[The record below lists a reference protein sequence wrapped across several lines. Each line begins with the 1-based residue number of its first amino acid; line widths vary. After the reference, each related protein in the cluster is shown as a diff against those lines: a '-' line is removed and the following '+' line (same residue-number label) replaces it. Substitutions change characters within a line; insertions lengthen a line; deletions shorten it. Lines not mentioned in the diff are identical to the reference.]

1 MISPFKNFKIR
12 FSLNSDLALTDKYH
26 SISVPFSRNLL
37 FELQNIRTFEE
48 MIETDLLII
57 GAGPT
62 GLFTVFEA
70 GLLKLKCHII
80 DALPQVGGQL
90 SELYPK
96 KPIFDIPGYP
106 EVLAGDLVNNL
117 MEQIKQFQPGFTFNE
132 KADTI
137 DKLEDGTFIVTTNKG
152 TKHHAKAIAIA
163 GGLGSF
169 DPRKPLI
176 ENIEH
181 YEDKGVEYF
190 VKDPELFRDKRVV
203 IAGGGDSALD
213 WSIFLADVASSVTL
227 IHRRNEFRGAL
238 DSVEKAQEFKKLGL
252 INLVTPAEVISLH
265 GETHLNAITIE
276 INDQQ
281 QRIETDYFIPLFG
294 LTPKLGPIANW
305 GLDIE
310 KNAIKVDNALD
321 YQTNIPGIYA
331 IGDVNTYPGKLKLIL
346 CGFHE
351 ATLMCQS
358 VYQRLNPGKKFVLK
372 YTTVSGVDGFDG
384 TRKEAEK
391 AVVKSIE

>member
-1 MISPFKNFKIR
+1 
-12 FSLNSDLALTDKYH
+12 
-26 SISVPFSRNLL
+26 
-37 FELQNIRTFEE
+37 
-48 MIETDLLII
+48 MIETDILII

-62 GLFTVFEA
+62 GLFAVFEA

-80 DALPQVGGQL
+80 DALPQPGGQL

-96 KPIFDIPGYP
+96 KPIFDIPGFP
-106 EVLAGDLVNNL
+106 EVLAGDLVTNL
-117 MEQIKQFQPGFTFNE
+117 MEQIKQFQPGFTLGE
-132 KADTI
+132 RAETI
-137 DKLEDGTFIVTTNKG
+137 EQLEDGTFIVTTDKG
-152 TKHHAKAIAIA
+152 TKHHANSIAIA

-169 DPRKPLI
+169 EPRKPLI
-176 ENIEH
+176 EDIAF
-181 YEDKGVEYF
+181 YEGKGVHYF
-190 VKDPELFRDKRVV
+190 VKNPEQFRNKKVV

-213 WSIFLADVASSVTL
+213 WSIFLSNVASEVTL

-238 DSVEKAQEFKKLGL
+238 DSVDKVQELKDEGKIKL
-252 INLVTPAEVISLH
+252 ITPAEVIGLD
-265 GETHLNAITIE
+265 GAEHLESIIIEENGAHRTIA
-276 INDQQ
+276 
-281 QRIETDYFIPLFG
+281 TDYFIPLFG
-294 LTPKLGPIANW
+294 LSPKLGPIANW
-305 GLDIE
+305 GLEIE
-310 KNAIKVDNALD
+310 KNAIKVNNALD

-358 VYQRLNPGKKFVLK
+358 VYQRINPGKKYVMK

-391 AVVKSIE
+391 AVVKSIA